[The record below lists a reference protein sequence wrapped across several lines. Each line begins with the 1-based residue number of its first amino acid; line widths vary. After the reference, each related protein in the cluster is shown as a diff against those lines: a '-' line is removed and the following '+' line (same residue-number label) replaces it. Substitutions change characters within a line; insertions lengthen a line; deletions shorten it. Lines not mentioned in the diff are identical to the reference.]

1 MRASEHVETA
11 RKLLVDADREYEAGD
26 ALQASEKLWG
36 AASHVVTAEMHRR
49 GIARN
54 GHRAT
59 INAVRQFG
67 EDYEDGALLPLFKV
81 AEMLHANFYHG
92 FLHPDKIPE
101 NRDLVHDFVGRMLT
115 YTNGS

>member
-11 RKLLVDADREYEAGD
+11 RKFLADADREYEAGD

-36 AASHVVTAEMHRR
+36 AASHVVIAEMHRR
-49 GIARN
+49 GIKQG
-54 GHRAT
+54 GHYSTLQTVKT
-59 INAVRQFG
+59 IG
-67 EDYEDGALLPLFKV
+67 EGVDDPELYLLFKV
-81 AEMLHANFYHG
+81 AEMLQANFYHG
-92 FLHPDKIPE
+92 FLDPDEIPE